1 MPMSLGSA
9 RWIATALYFAA
20 LGVYPV
26 IGSVVRVQRP
36 ADSEVLRVLGPA
48 LFAAG
53 VGAYAVS
60 LFLERTLLS
69 QALSDPVGEA
79 KVASTAVIVAAIGES
94 LGILGLVLALLGSPR
109 WAWALYALCAA
120 HGLHLLVR
128 WPRYASAAE
137 GAR

>member
-1 MPMSLGSA
+1 MSLGVA
-9 RWIATALYFAA
+9 RWVAIVMYFTA

-26 IGSVVRVQRP
+26 IGSVAGGKQP
-36 ADSEVLRVLGPA
+36 LDGETLRVLGPA
-48 LFAAG
+48 LLAAG
-53 VGAYAVS
+53 IGAYAVS
-60 LFLERTLLS
+60 LFLEGKLLS

-94 LGILGLVLALLGSPR
+94 LGVLGLVLALLGTSSY
-109 WAWALYALCAA
+109 AWALYSLCAA

-128 WPRYASAAE
+128 WPRYAAAAE